1 MNNQDFKESNQDW
14 IREIPFNWELKKIK
28 ELFIE
33 RNERVDD
40 VSFPPLSVTMGGVI
54 EQMENVS
61 KSDDNENRKMVLKDD
76 FVINSRS
83 DRKGSSGISP
93 RDGSVSLINNVLK
106 PKNIN
111 LNFSE
116 YLFKSYYFK
125 EEYFRNGK
133 GIHLDLW
140 STKYDLM
147 KQIVIPYPNLKEQQ
161 QIVSYLDKKT
171 QKIDELVKKT
181 EKKIE
186 LLTEQKNSLINEVVT
201 KGLNPDVEM
210 KDSGVEW
217 IDEIPSHWEIKKLKY
232 IVDDNVESLS
242 GSTNPNL
249 ELRYIEISD
258 VDSDGNISTPTE
270 YLYSESPSRCRR
282 VCHEGNVIISTVRT
296 YLKSIGL
303 IEREEKNLI
312 CSTGFSVLKP
322 KKGFNSKYIF
332 YLLRSN
338 WFLSK
343 VVSKSEGV
351 SYPSIQSHKL
361 LGTEVISIDMDEQES
376 IVEFLDNKTE
386 KINEVISYEEKR
398 TDLLKEYKQSL
409 ISEVVTGKKR
419 VTEDMV

>member
-147 KQIVIPYPNLKEQQ
+147 KQIVIPY
-161 QIVSYLDKKT
+161 QI
-171 QKIDELVKKT
+171 
-181 EKKIE
+181 
-186 LLTEQKNSLINEVVT
+186 
-201 KGLNPDVEM
+201 
-210 KDSGVEW
+210 
-217 IDEIPSHWEIKKLKY
+217 
-232 IVDDNVESLS
+232 
-242 GSTNPNL
+242 
-249 ELRYIEISD
+249 
-258 VDSDGNISTPTE
+258 
-270 YLYSESPSRCRR
+270 
-282 VCHEGNVIISTVRT
+282 
-296 YLKSIGL
+296 
-303 IEREEKNLI
+303 
-312 CSTGFSVLKP
+312 
-322 KKGFNSKYIF
+322 
-332 YLLRSN
+332 
-338 WFLSK
+338 
-343 VVSKSEGV
+343 
-351 SYPSIQSHKL
+351 
-361 LGTEVISIDMDEQES
+361 
-376 IVEFLDNKTE
+376 
-386 KINEVISYEEKR
+386 
-398 TDLLKEYKQSL
+398 
-409 ISEVVTGKKR
+409 
-419 VTEDMV
+419 